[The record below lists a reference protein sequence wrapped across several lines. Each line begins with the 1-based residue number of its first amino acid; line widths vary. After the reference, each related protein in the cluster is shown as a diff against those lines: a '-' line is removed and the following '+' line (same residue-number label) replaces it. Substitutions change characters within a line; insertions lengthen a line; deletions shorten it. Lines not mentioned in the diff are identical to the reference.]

1 MDPRHTRAPDRKP
14 REDWRG
20 HLRPAYREADEWYR
34 AHLVR
39 AGLLTPT
46 PELLMLALVLT
57 P

>member
-1 MDPRHTRAPDRKP
+1 MDPRHIRPPDRKG

-20 HLRPAYREADEWYR
+20 QLRPEYREADEWYR

-39 AGLLTPT
+39 AGLLAPT

-57 P
+57 